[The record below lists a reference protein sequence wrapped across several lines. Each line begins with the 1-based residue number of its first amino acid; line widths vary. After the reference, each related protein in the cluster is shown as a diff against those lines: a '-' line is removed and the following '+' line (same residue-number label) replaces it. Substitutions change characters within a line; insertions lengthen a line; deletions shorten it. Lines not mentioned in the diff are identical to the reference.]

1 MSDKKKGCFTISD
14 CGCEAIQWCES
25 DGSEWIDF
33 RMCKLHES
41 AEALQAEN
49 ERLVKLHDGIATN
62 LEKRIEKLENDD
74 QEFIRLQAEN
84 ERLRAALIESTK
96 FIINTSIPYREGYIW
111 SLIHDRVS
119 DNYAAL
125 GYIFPALGYGANHE
139 E

>member
-1 MSDKKKGCFTISD
+1 MNDKKKGCFTISD

-49 ERLVKLHDGIATN
+49 ERL
-62 LEKRIEKLENDD
+62 R
-74 QEFIRLQAEN
+74 QA
-84 ERLRAALIESTK
+84 LVDSTK
-96 FIINTSIPYREGYIW
+96 IIINTSVPYREGYIW

-125 GYIFPALGYGANHE
+125 GYTPPAITAELDLETKAGSPQPKDIDPLGLDWRNDVPTK
-139 E
+139 